1 MDAETGAMY
10 AKFTAKQTD
19 QVRSEIDDAF
29 VIDPA
34 TMVVTVLALDPEAA
48 VGHAALRP
56 VVSGDSHSSSLEV
69 KKVFV
74 SEGTRGRG
82 VARLLMLEVESIAR
96 GRGVESLVL
105 QTGSLQVPAIRLYL
119 DLGYVPIPPFGKY
132 GVIPGAL
139 CYERVLSRG
148 RSSPVVS

>member
-10 AKFTAKQTD
+10 AKFTAEQTEE
-19 QVRSEIDDAF
+19 VRTEIDDAF
-29 VIDPA
+29 AIDPA
-34 TMVVTVLALDPEAA
+34 TMVSTLLALDREAA

-56 VVSGDSHSSSLEV
+56 VVSGDSHSSSLEI

-74 SEGTRGRG
+74 SPSARGRG

-105 QTGSLQVPAIRLYL
+105 QTGSLQAPAIRLYL
-119 DLGYVPIPPFGKY
+119 DLGYVPIAPFGKY

-139 CYERVLSRG
+139 CYSKAL
-148 RSSPVVS
+148 